1 MENTRAATMAQ
12 FYRTT
17 HMDHF
22 KRPDLQRNANILLT
36 PRQPGMGASSGS
48 TSLEQRMANLE
59 MQMSKL
65 SGAQR
70 SSPAQQQQPSYSSQQ
85 HQPSY
90 SSQQQQPSYSA
101 RSMPPQSQTQ
111 QMGSMT
117 ARGAPS
123 LLKGAQRTMASSGE
137 MVLNKAQPAPPP
149 VKKVTM
155 ASPSQMDP
163 LYKKRSAATLGIVR
177 LDYDYPPAPGDI
189 DSPHSFTY
197 DVFYRVVPGLTFEMC
212 QAGKM
217 TPNVEREFADAIE
230 WLCARGVN
238 GITGDCGFM
247 MYFQQFARGITSKPV
262 FMSSLAQLPAI
273 TCAFNKNEMI
283 AILTANDETLMPM
296 SDLIKEECGVDPEEN
311 RFLIVGC
318 QDVPGFEAVAYG
330 EKVDTV
336 KVQPGVV
343 AKCVNLLREYPNI
356 RAFLMECTELPPY
369 SDAVR
374 AATGLPVFDAI
385 TCCDYFVAGSR
396 DNKRFGLND
405 WMEDWDG
412 AQEDYRFGDN
422 LSKQEQAHLVNKIE
436 PRR

>member
-1 MENTRAATMAQ
+1 MAQ

-22 KRPDLQRNANILLT
+22 KRPELQRNANILLT
-36 PRQPGMGASSGS
+36 PRAPQMGASSGS

-70 SSPAQQQQPSYSSQQ
+70 PSPAQQPSYSAQQQPSYST
-85 HQPSY
+85 
-90 SSQQQQPSYSA
+90 QQQQPSYSA
-101 RSMPPQSQTQ
+101 RSMPQQSQTQ
-111 QMGSMT
+111 QTQQPGCMS

-123 LLKGAQRTMASSGE
+123 LLKGLKGTQSRTMATSGE
-137 MVLNKAQPAPPP
+137 MVLNKAQPVPPP
-149 VKKVTM
+149 VKKVSL
-155 ASPSQMDP
+155 ASQSQIQP
-163 LYKKRSAATLGIVR
+163 LYKKRTAATLGIVR

-189 DSPHSFTY
+189 DSPESFTY

-212 QAGKM
+212 QEGKM

-283 AILTANDETLMPM
+283 AILTANDQTLMPM
-296 SDLIKEECGVDPEEN
+296 SDLIKHECGVNPEED

-336 KVQPGVV
+336 KVQPGIV
-343 AKCVNLLREYPNI
+343 AKCINLLREYPNI

-412 AQEDYRFGDN
+412 AQDDYQFGDN
-422 LSKQEQAHLVNKIE
+422 LSKQEQAHLVNKIK
-436 PRR
+436 PKNR